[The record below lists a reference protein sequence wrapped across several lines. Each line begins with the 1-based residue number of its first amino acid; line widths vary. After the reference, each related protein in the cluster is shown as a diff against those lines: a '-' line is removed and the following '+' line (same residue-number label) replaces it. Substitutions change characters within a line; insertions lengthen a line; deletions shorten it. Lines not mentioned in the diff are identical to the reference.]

1 MTNEIRPSVQ
11 SEEKEEKELSE
22 LKVNKEKNEKKIGI
36 LKHNQEKDEK
46 KISTLKDDQEKVEN
60 KLSKLDDDDEYDY
73 ITIPPDGGF
82 GWVVL
87 VACFIINV
95 IVDGFLNAFGV
106 MSSDIRTHFKC
117 SEFEVTLVISLACGF
132 YMLSAPV
139 ASALC
144 NKWGCR
150 RTGIIGSVMAAL
162 SIGLSTY
169 SPNIATMWLLFGVIG
184 GIGLGFVYLPS
195 IVMVGY
201 YFEEK
206 RVIATGIVTAGTG
219 VGTIIYG
226 PLSHFLF
233 NTFGWKYALIML
245 SAIILCCAICCIFM
259 RPLEPIRKRRV
270 LGVSEKID
278 DTIHKVMTPASSIKG
293 AKVAPTIVI
302 IPSQQDEKLSLPD
315 VAFEDENKIRCRTES
330 GVSTKSR
337 HSIRAEDAVR
347 PLYKEDVLYPGDTRE
362 LPEFQ
367 SQPDIPTYVQQ
378 TTKVPEAV
386 KESKM
391 KAFWDI
397 FLAMTNFHLLRD
409 KKMIIICVANFISMA
424 GYYIPFVFIVP
435 YVKSEKGIE
444 PKDAAKLISLIGV
457 TNTISRFIS
466 GWVAKIPHL
475 SPLLINNIGL
485 LVGGTLTLFAPLCQT
500 YFQYG
505 AYSLLWGGFVAFHIS
520 LSPIIVCQIV
530 GLERYSSALG
540 LSLMFRGVSTLLSPP
555 VMGAIRD
562 ITKSYYLVFAFSGL
576 TFIISSLMHFAL
588 IWMDRSNKVE
598 AADEKN
604 KSKESQEKSVASD
617 V

>member
-270 LGVSEKID
+270 LGVSEK
-278 DTIHKVMTPASSIKG
+278 
-293 AKVAPTIVI
+293 
-302 IPSQQDEKLSLPD
+302 
-315 VAFEDENKIRCRTES
+315 
-330 GVSTKSR
+330 
-337 HSIRAEDAVR
+337 
-347 PLYKEDVLYPGDTRE
+347 
-362 LPEFQ
+362 
-367 SQPDIPTYVQQ
+367 
-378 TTKVPEAV
+378 
-386 KESKM
+386 
-391 KAFWDI
+391 
-397 FLAMTNFHLLRD
+397 
-409 KKMIIICVANFISMA
+409 
-424 GYYIPFVFIVP
+424 
-435 YVKSEKGIE
+435 
-444 PKDAAKLISLIGV
+444 
-457 TNTISRFIS
+457 
-466 GWVAKIPHL
+466 
-475 SPLLINNIGL
+475 
-485 LVGGTLTLFAPLCQT
+485 
-500 YFQYG
+500 
-505 AYSLLWGGFVAFHIS
+505 
-520 LSPIIVCQIV
+520 
-530 GLERYSSALG
+530 
-540 LSLMFRGVSTLLSPP
+540 
-555 VMGAIRD
+555 
-562 ITKSYYLVFAFSGL
+562 
-576 TFIISSLMHFAL
+576 
-588 IWMDRSNKVE
+588 
-598 AADEKN
+598 
-604 KSKESQEKSVASD
+604 
-617 V
+617 